1 MSMAGAMGRDDRQ
14 LLPADLARER
24 GAVLHRAL
32 RELPVWLLE
41 PLLVGTR
48 RHADS
53 LVPGA
58 LYGDDGVSGC
68 AVGMMLKELPRPR
81 RRLGRFRRRPAP
93 TVLDEAPELAQE
105 HPRLAHIEFI
115 FDRTCEELRNR
126 VALDECEAAGRVGL
140 WMAAEVQAEINL
152 RHVEGATPPHD
163 SGAEVDEALFA
174 DTVERLRDLRPWL
187 SEDEAARAVQAF
199 TGARPATTVFVP
211 PEWVDEVESQRERVL
226 GPLR

>member
-1 MSMAGAMGRDDRQ
+1 MGRDDRQ

-53 LVPGA
+53 LLPGS
-58 LYGDDGVSGC
+58 LYADDGVSGC
-68 AVGMMLKELPRPR
+68 AVGMMLNELPGPR
-81 RRLGRFRRRPAP
+81 RRGRFRRRPAP
-93 TVLDEAPELAQE
+93 TILDEAPELASD

-115 FDRTCEELRNR
+115 FDRTCEELRGR
-126 VALDECEAAGRVGL
+126 LAMDECEAAGRVGL

-152 RHVEGATPPHD
+152 RHVESAAPPPD
-163 SGAEVDEALFA
+163 SGAEVNQALFA
-174 DTVERLRDLRPWL
+174 DTVARLRDLRPWL
-187 SEDEAARAVQAF
+187 SEEEAARAVQAF
-199 TGARPATTVFVP
+199 TGARPAQAVFVP
-211 PEWVDEVESQRERVL
+211 PEWVNEVESQRERVL

>member
-1 MSMAGAMGRDDRQ
+1 MGRDDRQ

-53 LVPGA
+53 LLPGS

-68 AVGMMLKELPRPR
+68 AVGMMLNELPRPR
-81 RRLGRFRRRPAP
+81 RRGRFRRRPAP
-93 TVLDEAPELAQE
+93 TILDEAPELASD

-115 FDRTCEELRNR
+115 FDRTCEELRGR
-126 VALDECEAAGRVGL
+126 LAIDECQAAGRVGL

-152 RHVEGATPPHD
+152 RHVESTPLPPGAGT
-163 SGAEVDEALFA
+163 EVDQALFA
-174 DTVERLRDLRPWL
+174 DTVARLRDLRPWL
-187 SEDEAARAVQAF
+187 SEEEAARSVAAW
-199 TGARPATTVFVP
+199 TGTRPAEPVFVP
-211 PEWVDEVESQRERVL
+211 PDWVDEVTSQRERL
-226 GPLR
+226 LELR

>member
-1 MSMAGAMGRDDRQ
+1 MGRDDRQ
-14 LLPADLARER
+14 LLPPDLARER

-53 LVPGA
+53 LVPGS

-68 AVGMMLKELPRPR
+68 AVGMMLNELPGGR
-81 RRLGRFRRRPAP
+81 RRGRFRRRPAP
-93 TVLDEAPELAQE
+93 TVLDEAPELAQH

-115 FDRTCEELRNR
+115 FDRTCEELCRQTD
-126 VALDECEAAGRVGL
+126 LDMCAAAGLVGL

-152 RHVEGATPPHD
+152 RHVESASPPRH
-163 SGAEVDEALFA
+163 SGAEVDEELFA
-174 DTVERLRDLRPWL
+174 DTVARLRDLRPWL
-187 SEDEAARAVQAF
+187 SEEEAARAVQSF
-199 TGARPATTVFVP
+199 TGARPAEPVFVP
-211 PEWVDEVESQRERVL
+211 PEWVHEVESQRDRLL

>member
-1 MSMAGAMGRDDRQ
+1 MGRDDRQ
-14 LLPADLARER
+14 LLPPDLARER

-48 RHADS
+48 RHADA
-53 LVPGA
+53 LVPGS

-68 AVGMMLKELPRPR
+68 AVGMMLNELSSSQPGR
-81 RRLGRFRRRPAP
+81 RRFRRRPSP
-93 TVLDEAPELAQE
+93 TIHEEAPELAQD

-115 FDRTCEELRNR
+115 FDRTCQQLRGL
-126 VALDECEAAGRVGL
+126 LDLSEHDAAGMVGL

-152 RHVEGATPPHD
+152 RHVENAAPPPGG
-163 SGAEVDEALFA
+163 GAEVDQALFA
-174 DTVERLRDLRPWL
+174 DTVARLRDLRPWL
-187 SEDEAARAVQAF
+187 SEEAATRAVTAW
-199 TGARPATTVFVP
+199 TGGRPADAVFVP
-211 PEWVDEVESQRERVL
+211 PEWVDEIESQRQRLL

>member
-1 MSMAGAMGRDDRQ
+1 M
-14 LLPADLARER
+14 
-24 GAVLHRAL
+24 HRAL

-53 LVPGA
+53 LLPGS

-68 AVGMMLKELPRPR
+68 AVGMMLNELPTSR
-81 RRLGRFRRRPAP
+81 RRGRFRRRPAP
-93 TVLDEAPELAQE
+93 TVLDEAPELARD

-115 FDRTCEELRNR
+115 FDRTCGELRRR
-126 VALDECEAAGRVGL
+126 VELDECEAAGRVGL

-152 RHVEGATPPHD
+152 RHVEIRAAPRDRGV
-163 SGAEVDEALFA
+163 EVDQALFA
-174 DTVERLRDLRPWL
+174 DTVARLRDLRPWL
-187 SEDEAARAVQAF
+187 SEEEAARAIQAF
-199 TGARPATTVFVP
+199 TGARPAQTVFVP
-211 PEWVDEVESQRERVL
+211 PEWVDEVESQRERLL